1 MRRVLLLFAALA
13 AFAAAGAQP
22 AGRAEHG
29 PDRETFVYAV
39 RDGDSL
45 RLDRYPALSS
55 AAGARPCMIFLF
67 GGGFLTGTRDHRRFL
82 PYFRHFTARGCDVVS
97 IDYRLGMKRALDAG
111 PIDGERFPG
120 VLASTLAMAT
130 EDLRDATAFVCRRAA
145 EWGVDPQRILTS
157 GSSAGAM
164 TVLMAEYALCN
175 GDSVF
180 VRHLPEGFRYAGV
193 IAYAGAVYDP
203 SSELR
208 WATPPAPLLLF
219 HGDADRN
226 VPYDT
231 VPVPG
236 GGVLFGSAAVA
247 RDLAQ
252 RGVPYWFVSEAGAD
266 HSMAWRPMREH
277 FAEIDAF
284 LDRFVFGGERRRFET
299 RIVPPDAPERPAVFA
314 IDDYLD
320 ANYGHYVSGKK
331 RQPSETFRKG
341 YRQ

>member
-1 MRRVLLLFAALA
+1 MRRELLLFAALA

-39 RDGDSL
+39 RNGDSL

-55 AAGARPCMIFLF
+55 AAGPRPCMIFLF
-67 GGGFLTGTRDHRRFL
+67 GGGFLTGTRDNRRFL

-180 VRHLPEGFRYAGV
+180 VGT
-193 IAYAGAVYDP
+193 
-203 SSELR
+203 S
-208 WATPPAPLLLF
+208 
-219 HGDADRN
+219 
-226 VPYDT
+226 
-231 VPVPG
+231 
-236 GGVLFGSAAVA
+236 
-247 RDLAQ
+247 
-252 RGVPYWFVSEAGAD
+252 
-266 HSMAWRPMREH
+266 
-277 FAEIDAF
+277 
-284 LDRFVFGGERRRFET
+284 
-299 RIVPPDAPERPAVFA
+299 
-314 IDDYLD
+314 
-320 ANYGHYVSGKK
+320 
-331 RQPSETFRKG
+331 RKG
-341 YRQ
+341 SGMPG

>member
-55 AAGARPCMIFLF
+55 AAGPRPCMIFLF
-67 GGGFLTGTRDHRRFL
+67 GGGFLTGTRDNRRFL

-111 PIDGERFPG
+111 PINGERFPG

-157 GSSAGAM
+157 GSCRGHDGPDGRIRP
-164 TVLMAEYALCN
+164 LQRRFRLCT
-175 GDSVF
+175 S
-180 VRHLPEGFRYAGV
+180 
-193 IAYAGAVYDP
+193 
-203 SSELR
+203 
-208 WATPPAPLLLF
+208 PP
-219 HGDADRN
+219 GR
-226 VPYDT
+226 
-231 VPVPG
+231 VPVCRGNRLCRSRVRSVGRTAVGDVSRAAAALPRRRRPECALRHRSG
-236 GGVLFGSAAVA
+236 SRRRRAVRLGRRRPRPRAARRAVLVRLRGRRRPFDGLAADA
-247 RDLAQ
+247 RTLRRD
-252 RGVPYWFVSEAGAD
+252 
-266 HSMAWRPMREH
+266 
-277 FAEIDAF
+277 
-284 LDRFVFGGERRRFET
+284 RRRFET
-299 RIVPPDAPERPAVFA
+299 RIVPPDAPERPAAFA

-320 ANYGHYVSGKK
+320 ANYGHYVPGKK

>member
-1 MRRVLLLFAALA
+1 MKRLILLAALWIA
-13 AFAAAGAQP
+13 TTAGAQEI
-22 AGRAEHG
+22 RK
-29 PDRETFVYAV
+29 ETFAYAV
-39 RDGDSL
+39 RESDTL
-45 RLDRYPALSS
+45 RLDRYAALTPDSRK
-55 AAGARPCMIFLF
+55 RPCLMFLF
-67 GGGFLTGTRDHRRFL
+67 GGGFMTGTRDNRRFR
-82 PYFRHFTARGCDVVS
+82 PFFDYYARKGFVVVS
-97 IDYRLGMKRALDAG
+97 IDYRLGLKEPLAAG
-111 PIDGERFPG
+111 KLSPETFPQLLPQT
-120 VLASTLAMAT
+120 VLMAV
-130 EDLRDATAFVCRRAA
+130 EDLYDATSFVAGKSA
-145 EWGVDPQRILTS
+145 EWGIDPARIVAC
-157 GSSAGAM
+157 GSSAGAI
-164 TVLMAEYALCN
+164 TVLQGAYFIANENPLTAK
-175 GDSVF
+175 
-180 VRHLPEGFRYAGV
+180 LPDGFDYAGV
-193 IAYAGAVYDP
+193 ISFAGAVVDMADD
-203 SSELR
+203 LTWKR
-208 WATPPAPLLLF
+208 APAPIMLF

-299 RIVPPDAPERPAVFA
+299 RIVPPDAPERPAAFA

-320 ANYGHYVSGKK
+320 ANYGHYVPGKK

>member
-55 AAGARPCMIFLF
+55 AAGPRPCMIFLF
-67 GGGFLTGTRDHRRFL
+67 GGGFLTGTRDNRRFL

-203 SSELR
+203 SGELR
-208 WATPPAPLLLF
+208 WTTPPAPLLLF
-219 HGDADRN
+219 HGDADSN
-226 VPYDT
+226 VPYGALRMGGAGIFGSDYIARQLSDMKSPYYFYSVEGANHALAT
-231 VPVPG
+231 VPMNNYRDAIDQFLTQQVGERLPAMIDTKERFTNASPG
-236 GGVLFGSAAVA
+236 GKTFTAEDYIRSN
-247 RDLAQ
+247 
-252 RGVPYWFVSEAGAD
+252 FAG
-266 HSMAWRPMREH
+266 E
-277 FAEIDAF
+277 
-284 LDRFVFGGERRRFET
+284 
-299 RIVPPDAPERPAVFA
+299 
-314 IDDYLD
+314 
-320 ANYGHYVSGKK
+320 
-331 RQPSETFRKG
+331 
-341 YRQ
+341 

>member
-67 GGGFLTGTRDHRRFL
+67 GGGFLTGTRDNRRFL

-145 EWGVDPQRILTS
+145 EWGVDPG
-157 GSSAGAM
+157 GSQKRWTEM
-164 TVLMAEYALCN
+164 
-175 GDSVF
+175 DSKCTTPTISRYCRSFSLYNVCDLRHEKVTKRHTF
-180 VRHLPEGFRYAGV
+180 VTN
-193 IAYAGAVYDP
+193 
-203 SSELR
+203 S
-208 WATPPAPLLLF
+208 
-219 HGDADRN
+219 
-226 VPYDT
+226 
-231 VPVPG
+231 
-236 GGVLFGSAAVA
+236 
-247 RDLAQ
+247 
-252 RGVPYWFVSEAGAD
+252 
-266 HSMAWRPMREH
+266 
-277 FAEIDAF
+277 
-284 LDRFVFGGERRRFET
+284 
-299 RIVPPDAPERPAVFA
+299 
-314 IDDYLD
+314 
-320 ANYGHYVSGKK
+320 
-331 RQPSETFRKG
+331 
-341 YRQ
+341 